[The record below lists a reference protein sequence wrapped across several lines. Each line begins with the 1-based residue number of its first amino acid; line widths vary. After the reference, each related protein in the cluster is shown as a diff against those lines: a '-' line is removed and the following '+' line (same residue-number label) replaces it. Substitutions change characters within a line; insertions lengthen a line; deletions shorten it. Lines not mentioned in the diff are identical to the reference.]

1 MKILAVTQQVTSK
14 QIKNSKTIFFLK
26 KWANLKFWNFK
37 YVLVNLIRIIHLV
50 PYKQALCQCQYS
62 LRNTAINNRLQNQG
76 LAAPTVVLLR
86 QNVIAFIN
94 CLCKNRKNVSFY
106 RDGNK
111 KQNIS
116 EKDICFCFC
125 LQLRLKDLDTKQDLG
140 FFTEAQCLFGEDGS
154 ETVTELA
161 AVRPDKA
168 PLRGMLLNKK

>member
-1 MKILAVTQQVTSK
+1 M
-14 QIKNSKTIFFLK
+14 
-26 KWANLKFWNFK
+26 
-37 YVLVNLIRIIHLV
+37 
-50 PYKQALCQCQYS
+50 
-62 LRNTAINNRLQNQG
+62 RNTAINNRLQNQG
-76 LAAPTVVLLR
+76 LAAPTVALLR
-86 QNVIAFIN
+86 LIAFIN
-94 CLCKNRKNVSFY
+94 CVKIGGNVGFY

-168 PLRGMLLNKK
+168 PLRGMLVNKK